1 MDGLDPTN
9 ISFHATVTQRE
20 IMTRTIWGESE
31 GEPWLGKLAVA
42 AVILNRVFDKRWP
55 NTIIEV
61 CLQPAQ
67 FSCWN
72 MGTSRLF
79 LIATVDTQSS
89 SYIECESATMDLT
102 INRRFFDPIMGATHF
117 HAINV
122 MPKWAKDKKP
132 VYVIA
137 RHMFYNDVD

>member
-1 MDGLDPTN
+1 
-9 ISFHATVTQRE
+9 
-20 IMTRTIWGESE
+20 MTRTIWGEAE
-31 GEPWLGKLAVA
+31 GEPWFGKLAIA
-42 AVILNRVFDKRWP
+42 AVILNRVLDKRWP

-72 MGTSRLF
+72 TGSSRLF

-89 SYIECESATMDLT
+89 SYIECDEATLELT
-102 INRRFFDPIMGATHF
+102 VERRFFDRIMGATHF
-117 HAINV
+117 HTINV
-122 MPKWAKDKKP
+122 VPKWAKDKKP
-132 VYVIA
+132 VYIIA